1 MKYRKDFV
9 TNSSSTS
16 FVCEICDHSEPGHDS
31 CSAED
36 YGFWR
41 CEEGEHLICLDCK
54 DEFESDECPICTF
67 KSYSNSEMSQ
77 YLQKIYKVERDVV
90 FAEVKKINKRRRV
103 LYNTEYIEYVFKKEN
118 LTEDMILEQLRTKF
132 KTHKEYIKFIYK
144 G

>member
-16 FVCEICDHSEPGHDS
+16 FICEICDHTEVGHDS

-41 CEEGEHLICLDCK
+41 CEEVEHLICISCK
-54 DEFESDECPICTF
+54 DEFKTKGCPICKF
-67 KSYSNSEMSQ
+67 DSYSNSEMSQ
-77 YLQKIYKVERDVV
+77 YLQKIYKVNRDIV
-90 FAEVKKINKRRRV
+90 FAEIKKINKSRKK
-103 LYNTEYIEYVFKKEN
+103 LYNTEYIEYVFKQEN
-118 LTEDMILEQLRTKF
+118 LTEEIVLEQLRKKF
-132 KTHKEYIKFIYK
+132 KTHEEYINFIYK